1 MPQRRN
7 FSRFATI
14 ALILFFAPIFV
25 FGATIAVTGLVTVD
39 VRTADGPNVYVPV
52 PALLFDIAIF
62 LAPLVLPDDALADA
76 RREVAPYKESLDLI
90 ADELR
95 DCPSGTLVEVK
106 GRDEHVKVTKS
117 WRSFEVKVDTEDT
130 YVDVQVPARLMS
142 RALDVL

>member
-1 MPQRRN
+1 MSQS
-7 FSRFATI
+7 SRFNRFVTI

-25 FGATIAVTGLVTVD
+25 FGATIAVTGIVTVD

-52 PALLFDIAIF
+52 PALLFDIAVLF
-62 LAPLVLPDDALADA
+62 APLVVPDDALADA
-76 RREVAPYKESLDLI
+76 RREVAPYRESLELI

-117 WRSFEVKVDTEDT
+117 WRSFEVKVDTEDA
-130 YVDVQVPARLMS
+130 YVDVKVPARLMS